1 MKKEKEKIKKLW
13 YKRKLIWAI
22 IIIVF
27 IMAIGSNGESTSTE
41 NAKQNTA
48 AADTQQQPNTESADT
63 TKDEDTAQ
71 AAVSEDTSEQKEDA
85 AADAEDQTSA
95 IDGIKFTVS
104 DVRNDKTGNW
114 RISLIAENIEMQNC
128 ALDYYKH
135 YFKDDKEIHAIVNFN
150 YNTTTKISVVGNKL
164 DVSVFEYV
172 KKEEHDANLL
182 FSGQL
187 LKEYLVDKETGAVE
201 EVK

>member
-1 MKKEKEKIKKLW
+1 MKKEKEKIKKPW

-27 IMAIGSNGESTSTE
+27 IMAIGSNGESTSAE
-41 NAKQNTA
+41 NTKKNTA

>member
-1 MKKEKEKIKKLW
+1 MKKEKEKIKKPW

-27 IMAIGSNGESTSTE
+27 IMAIGSNGESTSAE
-41 NAKQNTA
+41 NIKQNTA

-172 KKEEHDANLL
+172 KKEEHDTNLL

>member
-1 MKKEKEKIKKLW
+1 MKKEKEKIKKPW

-27 IMAIGSNGESTSTE
+27 IMAIGSNGESTSAE
-41 NAKQNTA
+41 NTKKNTA
-48 AADTQQQPNTESADT
+48 AADTQQQPNTESADI

>member
-1 MKKEKEKIKKLW
+1 MKKEKEKIKKPW

-27 IMAIGSNGESTSTE
+27 IMAIGSNGESTSAE
-41 NAKQNTA
+41 NTKKNTA

-187 LKEYLVDKETGAVE
+187 LKEYLVDK
-201 EVK
+201 

>member
-1 MKKEKEKIKKLW
+1 MKKEKEKIKKPW
-13 YKRKLIWAI
+13 YKRRLIWAI

-27 IMAIGSNGESTSTE
+27 IMAIGSNGESTSAE
-41 NAKQNTA
+41 NTKQNTA

>member
-1 MKKEKEKIKKLW
+1 MKKEKEKIKKPW

-27 IMAIGSNGESTSTE
+27 IMAIGSNGESTSAE
-41 NAKQNTA
+41 NTKKNTA

-63 TKDEDTAQ
+63 TKDEDKAQ
-71 AAVSEDTSEQKEDA
+71 AAVSQDTSEQKEDA

>member
-1 MKKEKEKIKKLW
+1 MKKEKEKIKKPW

-27 IMAIGSNGESTSTE
+27 IMAIGSNGESTSAE
-41 NAKQNTA
+41 NTKKNTA

-63 TKDEDTAQ
+63 TK
-71 AAVSEDTSEQKEDA
+71 DA

>member
-1 MKKEKEKIKKLW
+1 MKKEKEKIKKPW

-27 IMAIGSNGESTSTE
+27 IMAIGSNGESTSAE
-41 NAKQNTA
+41 NIKQNTA

>member
-1 MKKEKEKIKKLW
+1 MKKEKEKIKKPW

-27 IMAIGSNGESTSTE
+27 IMAIGSNGESTSAE
-41 NAKQNTA
+41 NTKQNTA

-150 YNTTTKISVVGNKL
+150 YNTTTKISVAGNKL

-187 LKEYLVDKETGAVE
+187 LKEYLVDKETGVVE

>member
-1 MKKEKEKIKKLW
+1 MKKEKEKIKKPW

-27 IMAIGSNGESTSTE
+27 IMAIGSNGESTSAE
-41 NAKQNTA
+41 NIKQNTA

-63 TKDEDTAQ
+63 TQDEDTAQ

>member
-1 MKKEKEKIKKLW
+1 VKKEKEKIKKPW

-41 NAKQNTA
+41 NTKQNTA

-201 EVK
+201 KVK

>member
-1 MKKEKEKIKKLW
+1 MKKEKEKIKKPW

-27 IMAIGSNGESTSTE
+27 IMAIGSNGESTSAE
-41 NAKQNTA
+41 NIKQNTA

-135 YFKDDKEIHAIVNFN
+135 YFKDDKEIHAIMNFN

>member
-1 MKKEKEKIKKLW
+1 MKKEKEKIKKPW

-41 NAKQNTA
+41 NTKQNTA

-71 AAVSEDTSEQKEDA
+71 AAVSEDTSEQKEDV

-95 IDGIKFTVS
+95 IAGIKFTVS

>member
-1 MKKEKEKIKKLW
+1 MKKEKEKIKKPW

-27 IMAIGSNGESTSTE
+27 IMAIGSNGESTSAE
-41 NAKQNTA
+41 NIKQNTA

-172 KKEEHDANLL
+172 RKEEHDANLL

>member
-1 MKKEKEKIKKLW
+1 MKKEKEKIKKPW

-41 NAKQNTA
+41 NTKQNTA

-150 YNTTTKISVVGNKL
+150 CNTTTKISVVGNKL

>member
-1 MKKEKEKIKKLW
+1 MKKEKEKIKQPW

-201 EVK
+201 KVK

>member
-1 MKKEKEKIKKLW
+1 MKKEKEKIKKPW

-27 IMAIGSNGESTSTE
+27 IMAIGSNGESTSAE
-41 NAKQNTA
+41 NIKQNTA

-71 AAVSEDTSEQKEDA
+71 AAVSEDTSEQKKMPLQ
-85 AADAEDQTSA
+85 DAEDQTSA

>member
-1 MKKEKEKIKKLW
+1 MKKEKEKIKKPW

-27 IMAIGSNGESTSTE
+27 IMAIGSNGESTSAE
-41 NAKQNTA
+41 NTKQNTA

>member
-1 MKKEKEKIKKLW
+1 VKKEKEKIKKPW

-27 IMAIGSNGESTSTE
+27 IMAIGSNGESVSTE
-41 NAKQNTA
+41 NTKQNTA

-71 AAVSEDTSEQKEDA
+71 ATVSEDASEQKEDA

>member
-1 MKKEKEKIKKLW
+1 MKKEKEKIKKPW

-41 NAKQNTA
+41 NTKQNTA

-71 AAVSEDTSEQKEDA
+71 AAISEDTSEQKEDA

>member
-1 MKKEKEKIKKLW
+1 MKKEKEKIKKPW

-27 IMAIGSNGESTSTE
+27 IMAIGSNGESTSAE
-41 NAKQNTA
+41 NTKKNTA
-48 AADTQQQPNTESADT
+48 AADIQQQPNTESADT

>member
-1 MKKEKEKIKKLW
+1 MKKEKEKIKKPW

-41 NAKQNTA
+41 NTKKNTA

>member
-1 MKKEKEKIKKLW
+1 MKKEKEKIKKPW

-41 NAKQNTA
+41 NTKQNTA

-201 EVK
+201 KVK

>member
-1 MKKEKEKIKKLW
+1 MKKEKEKIKKPW

-41 NAKQNTA
+41 NTKQNTA

-85 AADAEDQTSA
+85 AADAEDQTST

>member
-1 MKKEKEKIKKLW
+1 MKKEKEKIKKPW

-27 IMAIGSNGESTSTE
+27 IMAIGSNGESTSAE
-41 NAKQNTA
+41 NTKQNTA

-63 TKDEDTAQ
+63 TKNEDTAQ

>member
-1 MKKEKEKIKKLW
+1 MKKEKEKIKKPW

-27 IMAIGSNGESTSTE
+27 IIAIGSNGESTSTE

-201 EVK
+201 KVK

>member
-1 MKKEKEKIKKLW
+1 MKKEKEKIKKPW

-27 IMAIGSNGESTSTE
+27 IMAIGSNGESTSAE
-41 NAKQNTA
+41 NTKKNTA

-201 EVK
+201 EVE

>member
-1 MKKEKEKIKKLW
+1 MKKEKEKIKKPW

-41 NAKQNTA
+41 NTKQNTA

-71 AAVSEDTSEQKEDA
+71 AAVSEDTSEQKKDA

-104 DVRNDKTGNW
+104 DVRNDKIGNW

>member
-1 MKKEKEKIKKLW
+1 MKKEKGKIKKPW

-27 IMAIGSNGESTSTE
+27 IMAIGSNGESTSAE
-41 NAKQNTA
+41 NIKQNTA

>member
-1 MKKEKEKIKKLW
+1 MKKEKEKIKKPW

-201 EVK
+201 KVK

>member
-1 MKKEKEKIKKLW
+1 MKKEKEKIKKPW

-41 NAKQNTA
+41 NTKQNTA

>member
-1 MKKEKEKIKKLW
+1 MKKEKEKIKKPW

-41 NAKQNTA
+41 NTKKNTA

-71 AAVSEDTSEQKEDA
+71 AAVSEDTSDQKEDA

>member
-1 MKKEKEKIKKLW
+1 MKKEKEKIKKPW

-41 NAKQNTA
+41 NTKQNTA

-104 DVRNDKTGNW
+104 DVRNDKIGNW

>member
-1 MKKEKEKIKKLW
+1 MKKEKEKIKKPW

-27 IMAIGSNGESTSTE
+27 IMAIGSNGESTSAE
-41 NAKQNTA
+41 NTKKNTA

-85 AADAEDQTSA
+85 AADAEDRTSA

>member
-1 MKKEKEKIKKLW
+1 MKKEKEKIKKPW

-27 IMAIGSNGESTSTE
+27 IVAIGSNGESTSAE
-41 NAKQNTA
+41 NIKQNTA

>member
-1 MKKEKEKIKKLW
+1 MKKEKEKIKKPW

-41 NAKQNTA
+41 NTKQNTA

-63 TKDEDTAQ
+63 TKVEDTAQ

-172 KKEEHDANLL
+172 KKEENDANLL